1 MEDTT
6 DETDGEV
13 AENKSASSSL
23 TRRSRALSLD
33 ESLDSGDP
41 KLSVLLSWFLATK
54 FVEHDSFP
62 EQHGKAGD

>member
-41 KLSVLLSWFLATK
+41 K
-54 FVEHDSFP
+54 FVENDSFP